1 MKKALFNLSVDGVA
15 YNKGQLY
22 TAEEVAHI
30 DQGNFEDVDAPAV
43 DETITETNTEETT
56 ETVTDAVETTTENEV
71 EIKTEETTE
80 TTTVENVENT
90 SIVSTDSIYTI
101 TNKETGETIKV
112 RAHTFGNDT
121 VDFASADLTEEE
133 WMGADV
139 VLYTFAN
146 PNATGELSSEIYDI
160 ALDAPAVDET
170 IQA

>member
-22 TAEEVAHI
+22 TVEEVAHI

-43 DETITETNTEETT
+43 DETETTTEETI
-56 ETVTDAVETTTENEV
+56 ETTTDAVETNNENEV
-71 EIKTEETTE
+71 EVKTEETTE

-90 SIVSTDSIYTI
+90 STVSTDSIYTI

-146 PNATGELSSEIYDI
+146 PNASGELSSEIYDI